1 MKFIC
6 ILIKTLFFILIK
18 LCSLTSMC
26 YLLQQ
31 VAAQNCRKRKLDVLT
46 TLEEEVLNLE
56 QQKETLM
63 QERGELTKERA
74 ETNDKVQQLY
84 SQLLHTLRDDN
95 GQPYDPNE
103 YSLQVCPLSSH

>member
-1 MKFIC
+1 
-6 ILIKTLFFILIK
+6 
-18 LCSLTSMC
+18 MC

-84 SQLLHTLRDDN
+84 SQLLHTLRDD
-95 GQPYDPNE
+95 
-103 YSLQVCPLSSH
+103 SLQVCPLSSH